1 MWKSGRQ
8 GTGYARLTLLATS
21 WLDCHVLRYPPGGYI
36 PPHTD
41 KLVDGRKHFRM
52 NIRLTGDDSFK
63 CRKVLFKW
71 WRVVIFRP
79 DLHEHSVPAVK
90 KTRYMLSIGWAR

>member
-1 MWKSGRQ
+1 MWKTGRQ

-21 WLDCHVLRYPPGGYI
+21 WLDCHVLRYMPGDFI

-41 KLVDGRKHFRM
+41 KLVDGRKHYRM

-63 CRKVLFKW
+63 CAWTVFKW
-71 WRVVIFRP
+71 WRVTIFRP
-79 DLHEHSVPAVK
+79 DLCVHSVPVVQRK
-90 KTRYMLSIGWAR
+90 RYMLSIGWAR